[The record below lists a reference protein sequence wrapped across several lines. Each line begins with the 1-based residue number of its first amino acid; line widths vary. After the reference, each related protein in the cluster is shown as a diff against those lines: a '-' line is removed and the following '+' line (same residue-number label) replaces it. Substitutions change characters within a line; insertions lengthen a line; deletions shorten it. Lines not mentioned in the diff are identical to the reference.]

1 MVNRRQTL
9 LSLAS
14 LPLAMYSSRLLA
26 APSSGSKLLVV
37 FLRGGYDAA
46 SLLVPI
52 SSSFYYEARPH
63 IAIAKPGADAQGAL
77 PLNSDWGLHPAL
89 RESLYPYYQRKELA
103 FIPFAGTN
111 NISRSHFET
120 QDHIEM
126 GQSESARKNYQS
138 GFLNRLAY
146 VLDGASAMSFTA
158 QLPLIFEGPIKV
170 ANASLA
176 KVNKSSV
183 NERQS
188 ALISA
193 MYKDSALEA
202 QVTEGFAIR
211 EEIQQEMQ
219 AEMQAANRNA
229 LSSKGFALEAQ
240 RMARLMK
247 DKYNLG
253 FIDVGGWDTHVN
265 QGAATGT
272 LANRFTEFGQGLDAF
287 AQGMGAEWKN
297 TTVVVLS
304 EFGRTFRQNGN
315 RGTDHGHGS
324 VYWILGGS
332 VQGRKIAGEQVHV
345 SQASLFQNRDYPVLN
360 EYRSVL
366 GGLFKSQFSLNA
378 QQLDIVFPGAAPRD
392 LHLV

>member
-1 MVNRRQTL
+1 MINRRQSLITL
-9 LSLAS
+9 GSV
-14 LPLAMYSSRLLA
+14 PFAMCSSRLLA
-26 APSSGSKLLVV
+26 APSAGSKLLVV

-52 SSSFYYEARPH
+52 SSSFYYEARPN
-63 IAIAKPGADAQGAL
+63 IAIAKPGADVQSAL
-77 PLNSDWGLHPAL
+77 LLNNDWGLHPAL
-89 RESLYPYYQRKELA
+89 RESLYPYFQRKELA
-103 FIPFAGTN
+103 FIPFAGTD

-126 GQSESARKNYQS
+126 GQSESARKNHQS
-138 GFLNRLAY
+138 GFLNRLAS

-158 QLPLIFEGPIKV
+158 QLPLIFQGTEKV
-170 ANASLA
+170 ANASLSSTA
-176 KVNKSSV
+176 KSSV
-183 NERQS
+183 NTRQS
-188 ALISA
+188 ALIA
-193 MYKDSALEA
+193 GMYKDSKLEA

-211 EEIQQEMQ
+211 DEIQQEMN

-247 DKYNLG
+247 DKFNLG

-272 LANRFTEFGQGLDAF
+272 LANRLTELGQGLHAF
-287 AQGMGAEWKN
+287 VQGMGADWKK
-297 TTVVVLS
+297 TTVLVLS

-324 VYWILGGS
+324 VYWVMGGS
-332 VQGRKIAGEQVHV
+332 VQGGKVAGEQIFLTP
-345 SQASLFQNRDYPVLN
+345 STLFQNRDYPILN
-360 EYRSVL
+360 EYRSIL
-366 GGLFKSQFSLNA
+366 GGLFETQFNLNA
-378 QQLDIVFPGAAPRD
+378 QQLDAVFPASKPTQ
-392 LHLV
+392 LHLL

>member
-1 MVNRRQTL
+1 MINRRQSLITL
-9 LSLAS
+9 GSV
-14 LPLAMYSSRLLA
+14 PFAMCSSRLLA
-26 APSSGSKLLVV
+26 APSAGSKLLVV

-63 IAIAKPGADAQGAL
+63 IAIAKPSSDAQSAL
-77 PLNSDWGLHPAL
+77 LLNNDWGLHPAL

-103 FIPFAGTN
+103 FIPFAGTD

-126 GQSESARKNYQS
+126 GQSESARQNYQS
-138 GFLNRLAY
+138 GFLNRLAS

-158 QLPLIFEGPIKV
+158 QLPLIFQGTEKV
-170 ANASLA
+170 ANASLSSTA
-176 KVNKSSV
+176 KSSV
-183 NERQS
+183 NIRQS
-188 ALISA
+188 ALIA
-193 MYKDSALEA
+193 GMYKDSKLEA

-211 EEIQQEMQ
+211 DEIQQEMN

-247 DKYNLG
+247 DKFNLG

-272 LANRFTEFGQGLDAF
+272 LANRFTELGQGLHAF
-287 AQGMGAEWKN
+287 AQGMGADWKK
-297 TTVVVLS
+297 TTVLVLS

-324 VYWILGGS
+324 VYWVMGGS
-332 VQGRKIAGEQVHV
+332 VQGGKVAGEQIFLTQ
-345 SQASLFQNRDYPVLN
+345 STLFQNRDYPVLN
-360 EYRSVL
+360 EYRALL
-366 GGLFKSQFSLNA
+366 GGLLQTQFSLNA
-378 QQLDIVFPGAAPRD
+378 RQLDAVFPASKPTQ
-392 LHLV
+392 LHLL

>member
-77 PLNSDWGLHPAL
+77 PLSSDWGLHPAL

-146 VLDGASAMSFTA
+146 VLDGPSAMSFTA

-183 NERQS
+183 NQRQS

-272 LANRFTEFGQGLDAF
+272 LANRFTELGQGLDAF

-315 RGTDHGHGS
+315 RGTDHGHAS

-332 VQGRKIAGEQVHV
+332 VQGGKIAGEQVHV

-366 GGLFKSQFSLNA
+366 GGLFKSQFGLNA